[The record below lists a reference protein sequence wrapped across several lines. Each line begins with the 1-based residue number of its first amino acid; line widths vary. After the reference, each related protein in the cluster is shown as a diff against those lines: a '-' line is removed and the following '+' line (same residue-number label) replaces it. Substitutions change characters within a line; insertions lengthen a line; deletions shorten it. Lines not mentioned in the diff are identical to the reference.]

1 MTKTEMMT
9 AYNARSAAHVYALG
23 FVHMNRLYAKKLSF
37 EELSQYFKLDRA
49 SSKRGGFLKIRIKL
63 TAKDRAEL
71 SEFFKLDRA
80 SSKRGG
86 FLKIRIK
93 LTSADRAKLSATAE
107 LIGTADLLEK
117 DTAHNKG
124 ENFERELTE
133 RWTAETWVKDSIPFN
148 VAGDIVVN
156 GENVQ
161 VKLDGAELTNE
172 KILARLGA

>member
-9 AYNARSAAHVYALG
+9 AYEALTASHVYALG
-23 FVHMNRLYAKKLSF
+23 FVHGGLLYA
-37 EELSQYFKLDRA
+37 Q
-49 SSKRGGFLKIRIKL
+49 KL
-63 TAKDRAEL
+63 TFAEL

-86 FLKIRIK
+86 FAKIRIK

-107 LIGTADLLEK
+107 LIGAESLLTADPK
-117 DTAHNKG
+117 HNKG

-133 RWTAETWVKDSIPFN
+133 RWTAETWVKDSVPFW
-148 VAGDIVVN
+148 VKGDITVN
-156 GENVQ
+156 GEEIQ

>member
-9 AYNARSAAHVYALG
+9 AYERLSASHVYALG
-23 FVHMNRLYAKKLSF
+23 FVHGGLLYA
-37 EELSQYFKLDRA
+37 Q
-49 SSKRGGFLKIRIKL
+49 KL
-63 TAKDRAEL
+63 TFAEL
-71 SEFFKLDRA
+71 SAFFKLDRA

-86 FLKIRIK
+86 FAKIRIK
-93 LTSADRAKLSATAE
+93 LTATDRATLSATAE
-107 LIGTADLLEK
+107 LIGSADLLSK

-133 RWTAETWVKDSIPFN
+133 RWTAETWAKDSVPFN
-148 VAGDIVVN
+148 VAGDIVLN
-156 GENVQ
+156 GVNVQ

>member
-9 AYNARSAAHVYALG
+9 AYEALTASHVYALG
-23 FVHMNRLYAKKLSF
+23 FVHGGLLYAQKLSF
-37 EELSQYFKLDRA
+37 
-49 SSKRGGFLKIRIKL
+49 
-63 TAKDRAEL
+63 AEL

-133 RWTAETWVKDSIPFN
+133 RWTSETWVKDSIPFN

-172 KILARLGA
+172 KILGRLIGA